1 MVSRLITLVSDIRN
15 RQTSGSSAS
24 MLSRSLSTI
33 FVEMTVLWKLE
44 MPIEGSVVE
53 DGQANDS
60 PNEFEVTE
68 VLWVHT

>member
-1 MVSRLITLVSDIRN
+1 
-15 RQTSGSSAS
+15 